1 MKNQK
6 GASGLTILVI
16 LFLAASILTIV
27 MKVAPMF
34 FDNMTVAKV
43 LEDVGAQSDIAEL
56 SDDSIISAFSKRLTI
71 NNVRGFDMKKLVIGR
86 DDGMLTI
93 DINYETRDTIFKN
106 IDVIVSF
113 ENHFETK
120 AQ

>member
-16 LFLAASILTIV
+16 LLLAASILTIA
-27 MKVAPMF
+27 MKVAPMY

-43 LEDVGAQSDIAEL
+43 LEDLGAQSDIAEL
-56 SDDSIISAFSKRLTI
+56 EDDSIISAFSKRLII
-71 NNVRGFDMKKLVIGR
+71 NNVRDFDIKKVVIGR

-93 DINYETRDTIFKN
+93 DINYEKRDNIFKN